1 MSLTHRLPHFTE
13 GESKAKANTNPCHK
27 ANLSHNCYLKTEKML
42 DPDRQWILQ
51 ETSFFLFA
59 LQAYLA
65 LAKYQTLPG
74 LGVQA
79 RTIVSWAQQPTFI
92 AHQPRARCCA
102 GCLRLIILDSFIHTS
117 GKHFPIC
124 RHFHTCSRRCDPPQ
138 ILSNVLI
145 LCQNL
150 SKATQ
155 LGGTDPESESGP
167 SHFKALP
174 SPTLLVLWA
183 SFQIINMCQHF
194 SVLSQDILSPEFPT
208 IFLFPSG
215 QCLQLTR
222 KRQQRSNQVWD
233 SFLPGLDYCRS
244 RGPRKLSKPFSTEEN
259 SSSWNLCPHGP
270 PTDLELKL

>member
-1 MSLTHRLPHFTE
+1 MS
-13 GESKAKANTNPCHK
+13 SA
-27 ANLSHNCYLKTEKML
+27 
-42 DPDRQWILQ
+42 
-51 ETSFFLFA
+51 
-59 LQAYLA
+59 LA
-65 LAKYQTLPG
+65 LCQAPPKCFIPHNLHTLTTTLVLSPLYG
-74 LGVQA
+74 
-79 RTIVSWAQQPTFI
+79 RTCGPERS
-92 AHQPRARCCA
+92 
-102 GCLRLIILDSFIHTS
+102 SS
-117 GKHFPIC
+117 
-124 RHFHTCSRRCDPPQ
+124 
-138 ILSNVLI
+138 
-145 LCQNL
+145 L

-259 SSSWNLCPHGP
+259 SSS
-270 PTDLELKL
+270 